1 MGRAVG
7 GVVEDLPGVNS
18 EQQTVSRGA
27 AQSKKLCVLLAGN
40 PPRRVLLI
48 KPSLEGGIFDYQE
61 YSVSP
66 TL

>member
-1 MGRAVG
+1 MRRAVG

-48 KPSLEGGIFDYQE
+48 KPSLEGGIFD
-61 YSVSP
+61 
-66 TL
+66 